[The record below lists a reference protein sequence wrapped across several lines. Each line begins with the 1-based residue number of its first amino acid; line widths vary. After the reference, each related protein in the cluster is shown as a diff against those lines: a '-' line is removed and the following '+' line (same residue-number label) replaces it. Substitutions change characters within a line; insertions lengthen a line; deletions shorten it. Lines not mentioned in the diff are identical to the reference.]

1 MYQII
6 LKPKA
11 VAMTEQAYNWYETQ
25 RVGLGEIFLS
35 ALDVC
40 YKKLQINPNV
50 YRRVHKHYRQATLK
64 KFPYVIT
71 YEIIKNE
78 VVVLYIFHT
87 KRNIAHKGL
96 A

>member
-1 MYQII
+1 MYHII

-25 RVGLGEIFLS
+25 RAGLGEILLS
-35 ALDVC
+35 GLDVC

-50 YRRVHKHYRQATLK
+50 YRRVYKRYRQATLK

-71 YEIIKNE
+71 YKVIKNE
-78 VVVLYIFHT
+78 VVVLD
-87 KRNIAHKGL
+87 L
-96 A
+96 